1 MRFPHRFDWDDE
13 GRSEQDEA
21 AYQAQLAQWWQE
33 MPYSIAMLARGIS
46 VHDGKIRRFG
56 IDRARRTA
64 HLRIRCG
71 WIQVGYYDLDLRFRG
86 VWFPGTTV
94 AKLERLAARGP
105 TTPDALHEEID
116 RDDAG
121 RWIYRIKLW
130 RDREVQIT
138 FTDLALEMTPRLDRY
153 SRR

>member
-1 MRFPHRFDWDDE
+1 MRFPLRWHGDLDGEKERAE
-13 GRSEQDEA
+13 EE
-21 AYQAQLAQWWQE
+21 YQARIDSWSGLPLALW
-33 MPYSIAMLARGIS
+33 ALNAGIS
-46 VHDGKIRRFG
+46 IHDGKVRRFVV
-56 IDRARRTA
+56 DRTHKTA

-94 AKLERLAARGP
+94 AKLERLAARAPNG
-105 TTPDALHEEID
+105 PDALHEEID
-116 RDDAG
+116 RDEAG